1 MRAYRPSHTKQ
12 KQKNPLT
19 NMDPNTQATPRTH
32 PAPVPPEEWGRVCGR
47 ARSAALFRSVTP
59 PPKEETE

>member
-1 MRAYRPSHTKQ
+1 
-12 KQKNPLT
+12 
-19 NMDPNTQATPRTH
+19 MDPNTQATPRTH